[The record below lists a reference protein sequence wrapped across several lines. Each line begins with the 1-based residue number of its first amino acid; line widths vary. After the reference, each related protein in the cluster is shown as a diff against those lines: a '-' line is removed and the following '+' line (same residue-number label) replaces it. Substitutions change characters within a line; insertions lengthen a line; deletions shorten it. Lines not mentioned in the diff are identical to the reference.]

1 MSPEDAKEWGVLLN
15 ISIPVI
21 VGLTVFFL
29 CLANLDNL
37 YKLLGSF
44 QKLFSYCSKS
54 ARKGAVSNSIKGR
67 VLKASK
73 IVKSLDNDVML
84 KDLKI
89 EWVKHENIDS
99 FINNKQV
106 ILRLEHN
113 ANPHKNFV
121 TAVSAFVDVGL
132 LPKAKRY
139 VKSEIVEASNL
150 IITRDII
157 LKGDSEALDYYDD
170 NILKPAMESKIE
182 LKDLYA
188 QLKMIDGNG
197 MMYQILLNEYSKSAR
212 ELYPDP
218 IGDPC
223 FTAET
228 SELLRFLCNIA
239 QGNVTDLEEFR
250 FNREYFKIHIFL
262 TANSRTYNRSGI
274 KVYIKPI
281 LQSIDQGTKTL
292 YLFGLGRK
300 VSIAK
305 EIVDEVTSQDFRVGK
320 VVRHQYKHKNN
331 SVGRR
336 INGVCYE
343 LRIEDI

>member
-1 MSPEDAKEWGVLLN
+1 
-15 ISIPVI
+15 
-21 VGLTVFFL
+21 
-29 CLANLDNL
+29 
-37 YKLLGSF
+37 
-44 QKLFSYCSKS
+44 
-54 ARKGAVSNSIKGR
+54 
-67 VLKASK
+67 
-73 IVKSLDNDVML
+73 
-84 KDLKI
+84 
-89 EWVKHENIDS
+89 
-99 FINNKQV
+99 
-106 ILRLEHN
+106 
-113 ANPHKNFV
+113 
-121 TAVSAFVDVGL
+121 
-132 LPKAKRY
+132 
-139 VKSEIVEASNL
+139 
-150 IITRDII
+150 
-157 LKGDSEALDYYDD
+157 
-170 NILKPAMESKIE
+170 MESKIE